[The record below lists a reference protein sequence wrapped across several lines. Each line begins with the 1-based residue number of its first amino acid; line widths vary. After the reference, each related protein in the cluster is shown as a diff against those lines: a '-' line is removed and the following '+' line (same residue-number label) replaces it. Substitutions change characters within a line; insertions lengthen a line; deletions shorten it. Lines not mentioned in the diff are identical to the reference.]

1 MSCNMLLV
9 RMLHEENLSE
19 LRKGTMLHDVWLK
32 QPKCLLPFLKM
43 VMVDNVDTSLT

>member
-1 MSCNMLLV
+1 MSCNTLLV
-9 RMLHEENLSE
+9 RMYEENLSV

-32 QPKCLLPFLKM
+32 QANCLLPFLKM